1 MDFLRDAL
9 LVVHFVGFGALF
21 GGAAVQLRDKAKVIN
36 AGMLHGAL
44 TQVVSGVLLV
54 GVIEGAGDDVN
65 RTKIAVKLAVALV
78 VTVLCWV
85 NRRKD
90 SVPNGL
96 FFAILLLTFANVVV
110 AVFW

>member
-1 MDFLRDAL
+1 VNTLRDAL
-9 LVVHFVGFGALF
+9 LVLHFVGFGALF
-21 GGAAVQLRDKAKVIN
+21 GGASVQLRDDVKVVN
-36 AGMLHGAL
+36 SGMLHGAL

-54 GVIEGAGDDVN
+54 GVIEGAGDEVN
-65 RTKIAVKLAVALV
+65 QPKIGVKLAVALV

-85 NRRKD
+85 NRRKE

-96 FFAILLLTFANVVV
+96 FLAILLLTLGNVVV